1 MSKIFVNELKDHL
14 NKEIISNF
22 LVTEKILRE
31 GAKDFYIRLKF
42 ADSSG
47 SIAGNVWNNAKAVAE
62 KFEAGDVVQVKGFI
76 ITYKAQLQV
85 TVNKIKKVPQEEYD
99 LNDFL
104 ETTSKDMN
112 KMSEKLFGYIDSI
125 KNQYLKELLLNIFED
140 KEFFTKFGQ
149 APAAKSWHHN
159 YIGGLLEHT
168 ISVAGLCDY
177 ASHNYKV
184 DRDLLVAGGILHD
197 IGKVMEYQVV
207 PNIEFTPIGRLVG
220 HIPLGDNFV
229 ADKTKDINN
238 FPDDLLM
245 KLRHLILSHHGEY
258 EMASARLPQTL
269 EATILHQADNFDAQT
284 IGVQQLKDAVTDDDA
299 KWTEFDRLNS
309 RFYYIK

>member
-1 MSKIFVNELKDHL
+1 M
-14 NKEIISNF
+14 
-22 LVTEKILRE
+22 
-31 GAKDFYIRLKF
+31 
-42 ADSSG
+42 
-47 SIAGNVWNNAKAVAE
+47 
-62 KFEAGDVVQVKGFI
+62 
-76 ITYKAQLQV
+76 
-85 TVNKIKKVPQEEYD
+85 
-99 LNDFL
+99 
-104 ETTSKDMN
+104 
-112 KMSEKLFGYIDSI
+112 
-125 KNQYLKELLLNIFED
+125 
-140 KEFFTKFGQ
+140 
-149 APAAKSWHHN
+149 
-159 YIGGLLEHT
+159 EHT